1 VSPLAIILIVVAGIL
16 LVLIVGGYIASTRR
30 ARADDASL
38 QQELQAANR
47 ALAMA
52 HADDKGW
59 ERSLLEA
66 AAREAFAERSAADV
80 RDLQLMQ
87 VVDMPGT
94 EDDQAVFRV
103 VTDHGAEFLHL
114 ERHGD
119 AWVPR

>member
-66 AAREAFAERSAADV
+66 AAREAFADRSAADV

>member
-1 VSPLAIILIVVAGIL
+1 MSPLAIILIVVAGIL

-66 AAREAFAERSAADV
+66 AA
-80 RDLQLMQ
+80 
-87 VVDMPGT
+87 
-94 EDDQAVFRV
+94 
-103 VTDHGAEFLHL
+103 
-114 ERHGD
+114 
-119 AWVPR
+119 